1 MEETKKLP
9 LTPEQENE
17 INDVVS
23 SLFQRLEISGEF
35 DMVANDEM
43 VEIVLDTP
51 DTGIVIGY
59 HGEILDSLQLILSL
73 MVARKIGRFIR
84 ISLEVGDYKKNRSIY
99 LENLAE
105 QIKAQ
110 VLSEN
115 REYTLPSLKP
125 WERRIVHL
133 HLQNDEQVTSESI
146 GDGKERTLVIRPK
159 A

>member
-1 MEETKKLP
+1 MEDKQILN
-9 LTPEQENE
+9 LTADQEQI
-17 INDVVS
+17 IND
-23 SLFQRLEISGEF
+23 LITDFFQHLDINGEF
-35 DMVANDEM
+35 DLMINESSVD
-43 VEIVLDTP
+43 VVLDTP

-59 HGEILDSLQLILSL
+59 HGEILDSLQLLLSMIVSKKL
-73 MVARKIGRFIR
+73 GQFVRL
-84 ISLEVGDYKKNRSIY
+84 SLEVGDYKKNRAVY

-105 QIKAQ
+105 QIKSK
-110 VLSEN
+110 VVNEN

-133 HLQNDEQVTSESI
+133 HLQNDNSVSTESI

>member
-1 MEETKKLP
+1 MEDKQILN
-9 LTPEQENE
+9 LTTEQEQV
-17 INDVVS
+17 IND
-23 SLFQRLEISGEF
+23 LITDFFQHLDINGEF
-35 DMVANDEM
+35 DLMINESSVD
-43 VEIVLDTP
+43 VVLDTP

-59 HGEILDSLQLILSL
+59 HGEILDSLQLLLSMIVSKKL
-73 MVARKIGRFIR
+73 GQFIR
-84 ISLEVGDYKKNRSIY
+84 LSLEVGDYKKNRAVY

-105 QIKAQ
+105 QIKSK
-110 VLSEN
+110 VISEN

-133 HLQNDEQVTSESI
+133 HLQGDDSVSTESI

>member
-1 MEETKKLP
+1 MEDKQVLN
-9 LTPEQENE
+9 LTTEQEQV
-17 INDVVS
+17 IND
-23 SLFQRLEISGEF
+23 LITDFFQHLDINGEF
-35 DMVANDEM
+35 DLMINEGSVD
-43 VEIVLDTP
+43 VVLDTP

-59 HGEILDSLQLILSL
+59 HGEILDSLQLLLSMMISKKL
-73 MVARKIGRFIR
+73 GQFVRL
-84 ISLEVGDYKKNRSIY
+84 SLEVGDYKKNRAAY
-99 LENLAE
+99 LEDLAE
-105 QIKAQ
+105 QIKSK

-133 HLQNDEQVTSESI
+133 HLQNDDSVSTESI